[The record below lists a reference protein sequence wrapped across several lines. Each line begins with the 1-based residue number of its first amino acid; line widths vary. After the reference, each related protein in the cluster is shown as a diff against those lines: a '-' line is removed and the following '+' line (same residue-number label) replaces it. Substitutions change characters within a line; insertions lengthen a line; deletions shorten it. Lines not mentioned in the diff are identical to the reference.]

1 MGKLAPSV
9 ELTDSILLNR
19 LEAYCKDDRNH
30 WSFRKNSTRQHGHA
44 YFQYPAMMVPQM
56 VGDLLTA
63 IVTKNPAYRH
73 AYDPFA
79 GSGTALTEAMMRG
92 LDFTGRDI
100 NPLAV
105 LLCQA
110 KTIPFFNVAL
120 TTKLTEINRAAQ
132 ADKKLTI
139 AVDFPNRTKWFK
151 ASVAIEL
158 SKLRRAIQAEGS
170 LWARR
175 FFWVALA
182 ETVRLTSNSRTS
194 TFKLHIRPAAEI
206 AARDL
211 SPISIFQ
218 KIAER
223 NIGHLRLQKESL
235 EKAKFAERGHYCG
248 NIDIRLGDSAEA
260 KKSSDPKQKFDMLV
274 TSPPYGDNA
283 TTVPYGQHSYLPL
296 QWIELG
302 DIDPNIDKTCLSTTH
317 EIDRRSLGGSR
328 RGVKTV
334 TDDLRQRSPALS
346 ATIDALACQKPDR
359 VRRVI
364 AFCRDLHRCIAPA
377 SAVMRPN
384 AVMIW
389 ILGNRKVGGNSV
401 PLDRILSD
409 FLVADGSRHITII
422 KRDIPSKRM
431 AVRNN
436 VSGTMRTE
444 NIVVLRKG
452 AD

>member
-1 MGKLAPSV
+1 MGKLAAAV
-9 ELTDSILLNR
+9 ELTDDILLNR
-19 LEAYCKDDRNH
+19 LNAYCKHDRNY
-30 WSFRKNSTRQHGHA
+30 WSFRGNSVRHHGHA

-63 IVTKNPAYRH
+63 IVTKNPTCRH
-73 AYDPFA
+73 SYDPFA

-110 KTIPFFNVAL
+110 KTIPFFDLAL
-120 TTKLTEINRAAQ
+120 TTKLTEIHRSAR
-132 ADKKLTI
+132 ADKRSTI
-139 AVDFPNRTKWFK
+139 VVDFPNRTKWFK
-151 ASVAIEL
+151 EPVAVEL
-158 SKLRRAIQAEGS
+158 SRVRRAIQEEES

-194 TFKLHIRPAAEI
+194 TFKLHIRPEGEI
-206 AARDL
+206 AARNL
-211 SPISIFQ
+211 SPICIFQ
-218 KIAER
+218 KIADR
-223 NIGHLRLQKESL
+223 NIGHLRRQKESL
-235 EKAKFAERGHYCG
+235 EKAGFVSHGRYCG
-248 NIDIRLGDSAEA
+248 KIDIQLGDSAVTEMA
-260 KKSSDPKQKFDMLV
+260 SKPKQKFDILV
-274 TSPPYGDNA
+274 TSPPYGDNV

-296 QWIELG
+296 QWIELE
-302 DIDPNIDKTCLSTTH
+302 DISATIDKQCLDTTH

-328 RGVKTV
+328 RGVVGV
-334 TDDLRQRSPALS
+334 TDELRQRSSALS
-346 ATIDALACQKPDR
+346 ATIDALAGQKHDR
-359 VRRVI
+359 VARVI
-364 AFCRDLHRCIAPA
+364 AYCRDLNRCIAPA
-377 SAVMRPN
+377 IASMRPN